1 LNVIVVN
8 ILHEFSYMNLWYK
21 IKPLIS
27 IKQMKNTRRNKK
39 QYGGTPTTTLT
50 TPQPGIIS
58 EVSTY
63 INDTMGDIMST
74 RVNPMIQRAIEMQ
87 LCKCDQKTL
96 DMLAPEME
104 NVKAQV
110 REVLSKFAGQINRFS
125 VESILNI
132 AKAVP
137 FLGIF
142 IVGIEEIIRG
152 AVTAE
157 NARGVYTQ
165 LMQYVNQISQKI
177 EDLKAAQRFAS
188 MPSMPTVPTLTSAN
202 RLASA
207 SALAK
212 LPRTPFQRGGGKR
225 RKHEDI
231 LERTIDSMREFDE
244 TTHSPLQIHI
254 RNNTRKNRKHG
265 KSR

>member
-1 LNVIVVN
+1 
-8 ILHEFSYMNLWYK
+8 M
-21 IKPLIS
+21 
-27 IKQMKNTRRNKK
+27 
-39 QYGGTPTTTLT
+39 
-50 TPQPGIIS
+50 
-58 EVSTY
+58 
-63 INDTMGDIMST
+63 
-74 RVNPMIQRAIEMQ
+74 
-87 LCKCDQKTL
+87 
-96 DMLAPEME
+96 
-104 NVKAQV
+104 
-110 REVLSKFAGQINRFS
+110 
-125 VESILNI
+125 NI

-142 IVGIEEIIRG
+142 IVGIEELIRG

-177 EDLKAAQRFAS
+177 EDLKSAQKFASVS
-188 MPSMPTVPTLTSAN
+188 MPSVPTLASAN
-202 RLASA
+202 RLTSA
-207 SALAK
+207 TALAK

>member
-1 LNVIVVN
+1 
-8 ILHEFSYMNLWYK
+8 
-21 IKPLIS
+21 
-27 IKQMKNTRRNKK
+27 MKNTKRNKK
-39 QYGGTPTTTLT
+39 HSGGATPLQL
-50 TPQPGIIS
+50 PSPGVIS
-58 EVSTY
+58 QVSTY

-142 IVGIEEIIRG
+142 IVGIEELIRG

-177 EDLKAAQRFAS
+177 EDLKAAQKFASAS
-188 MPSMPTVPTLTSAN
+188 MPSMPTVPTL
-202 RLASA
+202 ASA
-207 SALAK
+207 TASATSSATALAK

-254 RNNTRKNRKHG
+254 RNNTRKNRKHR
-265 KSR
+265 KSRYLEVGNSSIENNL

>member
-1 LNVIVVN
+1 
-8 ILHEFSYMNLWYK
+8 
-21 IKPLIS
+21 
-27 IKQMKNTRRNKK
+27 
-39 QYGGTPTTTLT
+39 
-50 TPQPGIIS
+50 
-58 EVSTY
+58 
-63 INDTMGDIMST
+63 
-74 RVNPMIQRAIEMQ
+74 
-87 LCKCDQKTL
+87 
-96 DMLAPEME
+96 ME

-142 IVGIEEIIRG
+142 IVGIEELIRG

-188 MPSMPTVPTLTSAN
+188 ASIPSMPTVPTL
-202 RLASA
+202 ASA
-207 SALAK
+207 TALAK